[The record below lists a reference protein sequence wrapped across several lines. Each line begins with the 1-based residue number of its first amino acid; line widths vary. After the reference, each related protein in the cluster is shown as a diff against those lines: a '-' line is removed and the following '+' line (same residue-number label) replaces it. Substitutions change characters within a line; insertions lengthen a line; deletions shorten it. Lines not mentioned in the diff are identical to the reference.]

1 MKPFHYHE
9 DPMYAAAAAIL
20 AGKTVNEEAV
30 QLDEASAATTL
41 DDFRSAPE
49 IIGALLKLPGV
60 KDHLSKIKAKPYFDD
75 SDFVVGSKT
84 AIAGALFNPKVKLA
98 DLAKAVMADEGDS
111 KKADAEAMPNRVIVS
126 VGNEAGVRKILD
138 MVKANN
144 AKAASKDMKVTA
156 QKFAR
161 KGGFKVYI
169 TGNTVKAIG
178 PYKSMAEAVELD
190 EGVEDIA
197 AAVANFKKGDKTNFG
212 VVTDVGSNSITFK
225 AKDLPVTK
233 IPFNHRKMGSKD
245 FTLDQLVKLK
255 EDVSLEEGVG
265 DYSVKKTGS
274 SVSKGEEDY
283 EQDVTTTNYNI
294 LKGGKTIGNLTT
306 NNFMGGVYGKMY
318 GKDLPDLEGYGSS
331 TSSGVLGK
339 LHKFL
344 KSKTGMKWMA
354 KNFKE
359 DVEIEE
365 AEIKSDKEFIE
376 YSKQVLKAAHGDKY
390 DDEKAMKTAQGILDK
405 SDGDYGAAVGML
417 TSGLSEGTMGMGTA
431 TITAPGNKLHGKQ
444 VRIFHKFADG
454 RLNVQYVN
462 SNKKGDL
469 WNMTLTKDQYKLD

>member
-20 AGKTVNEEAV
+20 AQKTVSEEA
-30 QLDEASAATTL
+30 
-41 DDFRSAPE
+41 
-49 IIGALLKLPGV
+49 
-60 KDHLSKIKAKPYFDD
+60 
-75 SDFVVGSKT
+75 
-84 AIAGALFNPKVKLA
+84 
-98 DLAKAVMADEGDS
+98 
-111 KKADAEAMPNRVIVS
+111 
-126 VGNEAGVRKILD
+126 
-138 MVKANN
+138 
-144 AKAASKDMKVTA
+144 A
-156 QKFAR
+156 Q
-161 KGGFKVYI
+161 
-169 TGNTVKAIG
+169 
-178 PYKSMAEAVELD
+178 LD
-190 EGVEDIA
+190 EGVEDIV

-255 EDVSLEEGVG
+255 EA
-265 DYSVKKTGS
+265 
-274 SVSKGEEDY
+274 
-283 EQDVTTTNYNI
+283 I
-294 LKGGKTIGNLTT
+294 
-306 NNFMGGVYGKMY
+306 
-318 GKDLPDLEGYGSS
+318 DL
-331 TSSGVLGK
+331 
-339 LHKFL
+339 
-344 KSKTGMKWMA
+344 
-354 KNFKE
+354 
-359 DVEIEE
+359 EE